1 MKMKLLLT
9 LILVQTACSVFS
21 QSTEIQ
27 KKERI
32 AIEQHGSAFLPFAVI
47 AGEDALENLKMK
59 YHIDSEQLPALY
71 RMLIKR
77 ETRKLAHNYIETD
90 SRSRIIAK
98 ASIDSV
104 YQDSVNAILIPLN
117 LNISGTCI
125 SMTLRFAEK
134 IRLSEKKRKK
144 LLDCALDYA
153 RRLRRNPYESFA
165 REEMTVLNKYLTR
178 NQLNYVL
185 DEKNKVEASVKAQR
199 AWNELDMAG
208 ETQGLDSTQQVIR
221 ANMYYSLE
229 MRFRDLYV
237 GESELL
243 ERNLSDLYVSKPKI
257 IKMYEALE
265 ERKRM
270 KAKDTR
276 KEKNVSSAFSW

>member
-1 MKMKLLLT
+1 MKIKLLLT
-9 LILVQTACSVFS
+9 LILMQAACSVFS
-21 QSTEIQ
+21 QSTEWQ
-27 KKERI
+27 KKERA
-32 AIEQHGSAFLPFAVI
+32 AIEQHGSVFLPFAVI

-59 YHIDSEQLPALY
+59 YRIAPEQLPALY

-90 SRSRIIAK
+90 SRNRAIAK
-98 ASIDSV
+98 ANIDSV

-144 LLDCALDYA
+144 LLDRALDYA
-153 RRLRRNPYESFA
+153 RRLRRNPYENFA

-208 ETQGLDSTQQVIR
+208 ETQELDSMQQVIR

-265 ERKRM
+265 DRKRM
-270 KAKDTR
+270 KVRNT
-276 KEKNVSSAFSW
+276 EKGKKVSSAFSW

>member
-1 MKMKLLLT
+1 MKKKLLLT
-9 LILVQTACSVFS
+9 LILVQTACCVFS
-21 QSTEIQ
+21 QSTEWQ
-27 KKERI
+27 KKERT
-32 AIEQHGSAFLPFAVI
+32 AIERHGNVFLPFAVI

-59 YHIDSEQLPALY
+59 YRIAPEQLPALY

-104 YQDSVNAILIPLN
+104 YQDSINAMLIPLN

-125 SMTLRFAEK
+125 SMTLRLADK

-153 RRLRRNPYESFA
+153 RRRNRNPYVNFTW
-165 REEMTVLNKYLTR
+165 EEMAVLNKYLTR

-208 ETQGLDSTQQVIR
+208 ETQELDSMQQVIR

-229 MRFRDLYV
+229 MRFRDMYV